1 MGRGA
6 GNRQRGAGEPELTT
20 CTFPTP
26 ADLRILSDYR
36 WEVLTPIDYACN
48 GVDVTVPAGF
58 VTDLASVP
66 RPLWSLFPPHGE
78 YAKAAIL
85 HDYLYQLKIGT
96 RASADKAFLSAMESL
111 GVPAWKRWP
120 LYAAVRVFGGAA
132 WGVTSR

>member
-1 MGRGA
+1 MGLSTA
-6 GNRQRGAGEPELTT
+6 
-20 CTFPTP
+20 CTFPAP
-26 ADLRILSDYR
+26 ANLRILADYR

-48 GVDVTVPAGF
+48 GVAVTVPAGF
-58 VTDLASVP
+58 ITDLASVP

-85 HDYLYQLKIGT
+85 HDYLYQFQIGT

-111 GVPAWKRWP
+111 GVPAWKRWS

-132 WGVTSR
+132 WRGS